1 MGHMMKNASEIECPI
16 FKAITINI
24 MCSSD
29 LNKLRLGHNE
39 ENGKFVLCIP
49 QD

>member
-1 MGHMMKNASEIECPI
+1 MSNMMKNASEIEIECPI

-24 MCSSD
+24 MCASD
-29 LNKLRLGHNE
+29 LNKLRLGHN
-39 ENGKFVLCIP
+39 GKIVLCIP